1 MIFLNPSKPQHQL
14 KRWVKAQK
22 PVHWASYAVFGA
34 MVSVRAVTGGL
45 FILPL
50 YFIAAYALVIVNQY
64 RHKTPKQVRLVALVA
79 IATAFAWGSMT
90 SFAPAHALF
99 FNKLFDL
106 LTTAITAFGVPGL
119 DAVPNWITQGF
130 KILAFI
136 AVAIIIV
143 KLLKTRQGDEEE
155 TGKGFAQVIKF
166 VIILALGDVLLSLIG
181 V

>member
-1 MIFLNPSKPQHQL
+1 
-14 KRWVKAQK
+14 
-22 PVHWASYAVFGA
+22 
-34 MVSVRAVTGGL
+34 
-45 FILPL
+45 
-50 YFIAAYALVIVNQY
+50 
-64 RHKTPKQVRLVALVA
+64 
-79 IATAFAWGSMT
+79 MT

-106 LTTAITAFGVPGL
+106 LSAAITAFGVPGL

>member
-1 MIFLNPSKPQHQL
+1 
-14 KRWVKAQK
+14 
-22 PVHWASYAVFGA
+22 
-34 MVSVRAVTGGL
+34 
-45 FILPL
+45 
-50 YFIAAYALVIVNQY
+50 
-64 RHKTPKQVRLVALVA
+64 
-79 IATAFAWGSMT
+79 MT

-106 LTTAITAFGVPGL
+106 LTQAIAAFGVPGL

-136 AVAIIIV
+136 AVAGIIV
-143 KLLKTRQGDEEE
+143 KLLRSRQGDEEE
-155 TGKGFAQVIKF
+155 DGKAFAKVIKF